1 MSFVDMLA
9 IFTCITEYDE
19 YVDWNTIFRVEFQKF
34 VTENITKSFVENHDL
49 YKALLKHNATQ
60 STDVIKQLAG
70 TCAAKF
76 IHGNLKLAALLK
88 EVRVVGG
95 KVAVLEGKVVGLID
109 EVAGITRVLNTMQKE
124 KNDGQILTSS
134 RNKQGA
140 PGAGGSLSPGI
151 S

>member
-1 MSFVDMLA
+1 MLA
-9 IFTCITEYDE
+9 SFTCITEYDE
-19 YVDWNTIFRVEFQKF
+19 YVDWNTTFREEFQEF
-34 VTENITKSFVENHDL
+34 VTNKNITNSFVENHHL

-95 KVAVLEGKVVGLID
+95 KVVVLEGKLVGLD
-109 EVAGITRVLNTMQKE
+109 DKVAGITITLY
-124 KNDGQILTSS
+124 
-134 RNKQGA
+134 
-140 PGAGGSLSPGI
+140 P
-151 S
+151 

>member
-1 MSFVDMLA
+1 MLA
-9 IFTCITEYDE
+9 SFTCITEYDE
-19 YVDWNTIFRVEFQKF
+19 LVDWNTTFRVEFQEF
-34 VTENITKSFVENHDL
+34 VANKNITNSFVENHDL

-60 STDVIKQLAG
+60 STDVIKRLAG

-95 KVAVLEGKVVGLID
+95 KVVVLEGKIAGLED
-109 EVAGITRVLNTMQKE
+109 KVEGITRVLNTMQKE

-134 RNKQGA
+134 RNKRGA
-140 PGAGGSLSPGI
+140 PGGGGSLSPGI